1 MGPGALLVEVSDLA
15 EVMALHARLTAAP
28 PAGVVDIVPAAATVL
43 VRVDPVVLSL
53 AATRTWVATAA
64 TSAATPASA
73 PAPVTLPIRYDG
85 DDLDDLAAALG
96 VSPAQV
102 SRWRRGQ
109 GIDPDNAE
117 RLDLLELVM
126 SSLLR
131 LYEPETAEK
140 WLFGLNPLLRH
151 RRPIDVIRQ
160 GRPEELLGAI
170 RQEQADS
177 YA

>member
-1 MGPGALLVEVSDLA
+1 MPVE
-15 EVMALHARLTAAP
+15 
-28 PAGVVDIVPAAATVL
+28 PAAKVEA
-43 VRVDPVVLSL
+43 LSRDFRSQRKL
-53 AATRTWVATAA
+53 A
-64 TSAATPASA
+64 
-73 PAPVTLPIRYDG
+73 D
-85 DDLDDLAAALG
+85 ALG

-117 RLDLLELVM
+117 RLDLLELAM

-131 LYEPETAEK
+131 LYEPATVED
-140 WLFGLNPLLRH
+140 WLFGLNPLLRD

-160 GRPEELLGAI
+160 GKTEELLGAI
-170 RQEQADS
+170 RQEAADS

>member
-1 MGPGALLVEVSDLA
+1 LTQHFLLRYASA
-15 EVMALHARLTAAP
+15 MP
-28 PAGVVDIVPAAATVL
+28 
-43 VRVDPVVLSL
+43 
-53 AATRTWVATAA
+53 VATALKVEA
-64 TSAATPASA
+64 LSKDFHSQ
-73 PAPVTLPIRYDG
+73 RK
-85 DDLDDLAAALG
+85 LAAALG

-109 GIDPDNAE
+109 GIDSDNAE

-151 RRPIDVIRQ
+151 RRPIDVVRQ
-160 GRPEELLGAI
+160 GRPEELLAAI

>member
-1 MGPGALLVEVSDLA
+1 
-15 EVMALHARLTAAP
+15 
-28 PAGVVDIVPAAATVL
+28 
-43 VRVDPVVLSL
+43 
-53 AATRTWVATAA
+53 
-64 TSAATPASA
+64 
-73 PAPVTLPIRYDG
+73 
-85 DDLDDLAAALG
+85 
-96 VSPAQV
+96 V

-126 SSLLR
+126 SALLR

-160 GRPEELLGAI
+160 GRPEELLAAI